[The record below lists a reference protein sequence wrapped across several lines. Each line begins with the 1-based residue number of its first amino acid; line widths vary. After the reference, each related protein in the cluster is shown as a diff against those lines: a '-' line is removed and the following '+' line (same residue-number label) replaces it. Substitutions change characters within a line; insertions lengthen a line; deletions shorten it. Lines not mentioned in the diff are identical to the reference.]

1 MDIILLIGRV
11 FFGGFFFLSGL
22 NHFKHLTNMTSYARS
37 QKVPAPKLAVIG
49 TGLLLLLGG
58 LGIILGVYV
67 NLSLIFITIFFVFV
81 TPKMHPFW
89 REVDPA
95 KKAVEKRD
103 FMKNIALLGATIML
117 YVLTSSPWAYS
128 LMF

>member
-1 MDIILLIGRV
+1 MDIILLLGRI

-22 NHFKHLTNMTSYARS
+22 SHFKNLSNSTDYARS
-37 QKVPAPKLAVIG
+37 RGVPTPKLAVIG

-58 LGIILGVYV
+58 LGIIFGVYV
-67 NLSLIFITIFFVFV
+67 KISLILIIIFFIGV

-89 REVDPA
+89 RETDPA
-95 KKAVEKRD
+95 KKAIEKRD
-103 FMKNIALLGATIML
+103 FMKNMALLGATIIL
-117 YVLTSSPWAYS
+117 YTITTSPWAYS

>member
-22 NHFKHLTNMTSYARS
+22 NHFKHLSDLTAYARS
-37 QKVPAPKLAVIG
+37 QKVPTPKLAVIG
-49 TGLLLLLGG
+49 TGLLLFLGG

-67 NLSLIFITIFFVFV
+67 GLSLILITIFFVFV

-89 REVDPA
+89 TESDPL
-95 KKAVEKRD
+95 KKAAEKRD
-103 FMKNIALLGATIML
+103 VMKNMALLGATIML
-117 YVLTSSPWAYS
+117 YTFTASPWAYS

>member
-22 NHFKHLTNMTSYARS
+22 NHFKHLSDLTAYARN
-37 QKVPAPKLAVIG
+37 QKVPTPKLAVIG
-49 TGLLLLLGG
+49 TGLLLFLGG

-67 NLSLIFITIFFVFV
+67 NLSLIFIIIFFIFA

-89 REVDPA
+89 TENDPV
-95 KKAVEKRD
+95 KKAAEKRD
-103 FMKNIALLGATIML
+103 FMKNMALLGATIML
-117 YVLTSSPWAYS
+117 YAFTASPWAYS